1 MWRNTEKGG
10 SHKSGE
16 WEIFESKH
24 QKFSSSKNIILFLKL
39 SCFIHTKVEKAK
51 ISFAMFLVLQ
61 SISTERI

>member
-24 QKFSSSKNIILFLKL
+24 YQKFSSSKNIILFLKL
-39 SCFIHTKVEKAK
+39 SCFIHTKVEKAM
-51 ISFAMFLVLQ
+51 FAMFLVLQ